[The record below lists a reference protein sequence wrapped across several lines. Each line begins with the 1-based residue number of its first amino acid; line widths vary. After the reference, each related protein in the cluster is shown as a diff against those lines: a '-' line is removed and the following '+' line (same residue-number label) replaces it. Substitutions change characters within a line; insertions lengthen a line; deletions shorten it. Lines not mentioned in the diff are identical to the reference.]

1 MPTFRGAVRRGLT
14 AVGLQTIR
22 AADAEA
28 ARLHGRID
36 QLKERNRRLRAKV
49 DRLQGERGRTT
60 AVPEVP
66 GMSRLELRREQ
77 VLADVK
83 DDAYILEI
91 GPAHNPILPKREGY
105 DVKIVDYLDRDGL
118 VERYKHFEQYDPND
132 IEEVDYVFRPGTP
145 WSEVIP
151 ERFDLVVASH
161 VIEHTT
167 SMIDFLNECEK
178 LLKPDGVL
186 ALVVPDH
193 RYCFDRF
200 RERASLSRVI
210 DASLYPSSVHT
221 MGAVIE
227 ERLNAAR
234 HGGITAWGPRHR
246 GDYSL
251 ANTLDVVKANAE
263 EARRGERY
271 IDTHNWVCTPNHL
284 RLLLQDLHSLSFINL
299 RETSYHDTV
308 KHEFFLNLSPAGAG
322 TGLTR
327 EELLVLA
334 DDERRVLDQAVF
346 AVTE

>member
-1 MPTFRGAVRRGLT
+1 MPTFRGAVRRGL
-14 AVGLQTIR
+14 AAAGLQTVR

-28 ARLHGRID
+28 ARLHHRID
-36 QLKERNRRLRAKV
+36 ELKQRNQKLRTKV
-49 DRLQGERGRTT
+49 DRLQGDRNRTT
-60 AVPEVP
+60 AVPAIP
-66 GMSRLELRREQ
+66 GQDRLGLRREQ
-77 VLADVK
+77 VLAGVK
-83 DDAYILEI
+83 PDALILEI
-91 GPAHNPILPKREGY
+91 GPAHNAILPKRDGY
-105 DVKIVDYLDRDGL
+105 DVRIVDYLDREGL
-118 VERYKHFEQYDPND
+118 VQRYSGFSQYDPDD

-178 LLKPDGVL
+178 LLEPDGVL
-186 ALVVPDH
+186 ALVIPDH

-227 ERLNAAR
+227 ERLNAAK
-234 HGGITAWGPRHR
+234 HGGITAWGPRHK
-246 GDYSL
+246 GDYTFAHGL
-251 ANTLDVVKANAE
+251 EAVKASGE

-284 RLLLQDLHSLSFINL
+284 RLLLQDLADLGFISM
-299 RETSYHDTV
+299 RETSFHDTV
-308 KHEFFLNLSPAGAG
+308 KHEFFINLSPTGEG
-322 TGLTR
+322 TGLAR
-327 EELLVLA
+327 EDLLVLA

-346 AVTE
+346 EKM

>member
-1 MPTFRGAVRRGLT
+1 MPTFRGAVRRGL
-14 AVGLQTIR
+14 AAAGLQTVR

-36 QLKERNRRLRAKV
+36 ELKQRNQKLRTKV
-49 DRLQGERGRTT
+49 EGLQGDRNRTT
-60 AVPEVP
+60 AVPAIP
-66 GMSRLELRREQ
+66 GQDRLGLRREQ
-77 VLADVK
+77 VLAGVK
-83 DDAYILEI
+83 PDALILEI
-91 GPAHNPILPKREGY
+91 GPAHNAILPKRDGY
-105 DVKIVDYLDRDGL
+105 DVRIVDYLDREGL
-118 VERYKHFEQYDPND
+118 VQRYSGFSQYDPDD

-167 SMIDFLNECEK
+167 SMIDFINECEK
-178 LLKPDGVL
+178 LLNPDGVL
-186 ALVVPDH
+186 ALVIPDH

-227 ERLNAAR
+227 ERLNAAK
-234 HGGITAWGPRHR
+234 HGGITAWGPRHK
-246 GDYSL
+246 GDYTF
-251 ANTLDVVKANAE
+251 ANGLETAKANGE

-284 RLLLQDLHSLSFINL
+284 RLLLQDLADLDFISM
-299 RETSYHDTV
+299 RETSFHDTV
-308 KHEFFLNLSPAGAG
+308 KHEFFINLSPTGEG

-327 EELLVLA
+327 EDLLVLA

-346 AVTE
+346 EK